1 MGPAA
6 SLDGLIASSRG
17 TPCVYGPWSD
27 SSGNFSGTRN
37 DWWDASTVSLG
48 FVAGAAT
55 QPAGT
60 GTFYTTTASI
70 RAAFTGPGNQVTYYK
85 CLTRPVVFAS
95 YNCDVIGTGSYAIAT
110 MGDARVM
117 TFTDLPLMAAY
128 VGYDRVFAE
137 RGGKVY
143 YGYVSRPGLIR
154 YVALNL
160 TATNALFGVLGV
172 PAIVPN

>member
-6 SLDGLIASSRG
+6 SLEGLIESNRG
-17 TPCVYGPWSD
+17 TPCIYGTWSD
-27 SSGNFSGTRN
+27 SSGNSSGARN
-37 DWWDASTVSLG
+37 DWWDASTVGLG
-48 FVAGAAT
+48 MVAGAAT

-60 GTFYTTTASI
+60 GAFYTTTASV
-70 RAAFTGPGNQVTYYK
+70 RAAFTGPGNRVTYYK

-95 YNCDVIGTGSYAIAT
+95 YNCDPIGTGSYAIAT

-172 PAIVPN
+172 PALVPN